1 MSLSRLR
8 QLLSSRKGWRCFFS
22 FLLALTTVLLTTSC
36 VFAATLF
43 RQDYLLGHMEKSSYY
58 PNTTRVL
65 REQYADY
72 GLPAGIEESFFD
84 NAIDEDALY
93 RHIRGAINA
102 AYAGETYTI
111 DTVALKDAL
120 YQKLLTYADEKG
132 VKVTKQIQTNL
143 SHLSDLCISA
153 YQKQANQAL
162 LRMLGQ
168 YTHQFRTALWIAIG
182 ILAAME
188 GLCLWMIFRLSTL
201 PHRALRYCNSGW
213 LGAAIMLAAVPA
225 WLYLSKGV
233 ERLGIT
239 SRSLYPLMVSYTNS
253 LFMSFIVCGTVIAV
267 AVCSVGVI
275 GTHILKRHHQL

>member
-1 MSLSRLR
+1 MSFSRLR
-8 QLLSSRKGWRCFFS
+8 QLLSSRKGWRYFFS

-36 VFAATLF
+36 IFAATLF
-43 RQDYLLGHMEKSSYY
+43 RQDYLLGHMEKSNYY
-58 PNTTRVL
+58 ANTVRVL

-84 NAIDEDALY
+84 TAIDEDTLY
-93 RHIRGAINA
+93 RHIRGSVKAS
-102 AYAGETYTI
+102 YAGETYTI
-111 DTVALKDAL
+111 DSAALKDAL
-120 YQKLLTYADEKG
+120 YQKLLSYAETKG
-132 VKVTKQIQTNL
+132 VKVTGQIQTNL
-143 SHLSDLCISA
+143 SHLSDLCIGA

-168 YTHQFRTALWIAIG
+168 YTHRLHNVLWAGIG
-182 ILAAME
+182 ILAVME
-188 GLCLWMIFRLSTL
+188 LLCLLMIFRLSTL
-201 PHRALRYCNSGW
+201 PHRALRYGNSGW
-213 LGAAIMLAAVPA
+213 LGAAIMLIVVPA

-253 LFMSFIVCGTVIAV
+253 LLFSFVLCGIVIVV

-275 GTHILKRHHQL
+275 GTHILKRHHPL